1 MCSVLDLAYFL
12 QEQYTHLGGVGEGRV
27 LSFPFLF
34 DWALAEAQ
42 SLQFWTM
49 VSALWLPILWK
60 EWHLGREL
68 MAWRL
73 LIGSVAAA
81 TSFILDTGVLGI
93 GCLSDT
99 VKPALMASVRAM
111 APAIRTQNSRGWGW
125 NCLRLRNKLAG
136 SGPQHSMPA
145 AEFVSQF
152 SCSWNKE
159 TSPRDTEAPSP
170 LPPSDHE
177 RPRS

>member
-1 MCSVLDLAYFL
+1 MEDCAP
-12 QEQYTHLGGVGEGRV
+12 
-27 LSFPFLF
+27 SFPGLF
-34 DWALAEAQ
+34 CWALAEAQ
-42 SLQFWTM
+42 SLQFWIV

-99 VKPALMASVRAM
+99 LKPALTASVRAT
-111 APAIRTQNSRGWGW
+111 APAIRTQNSCGRGW
-125 NCLRLRNKLAG
+125 NCLRLRNKLVG
-136 SGPQHSMPA
+136 SGPQHSVPA
-145 AEFVSQF
+145 AEFVSPF

-159 TSPRDTEAPSP
+159 TSPRE
-170 LPPSDHE
+170 PPT
-177 RPRS
+177 RP

>member
-1 MCSVLDLAYFL
+1 
-12 QEQYTHLGGVGEGRV
+12 
-27 LSFPFLF
+27 
-34 DWALAEAQ
+34 
-42 SLQFWTM
+42 
-49 VSALWLPILWK
+49 
-60 EWHLGREL
+60 

-73 LIGSVAAA
+73 LIGSVVAA

-136 SGPQHSMPA
+136 SGPQYSVPA

-159 TSPRDTEAPSP
+159 TSPRE
-170 LPPSDHE
+170 PPSDHE